1 MSDKVITEGMTKG
14 ETELFKAISRM
25 QQENS
30 IRFNTLEIQI
40 RDSVNGRFNYLESRV
55 DKLEKNQQWVILAV
69 LGAVLAGVLKL
80 VIM

>member
-1 MSDKVITEGMTKG
+1 
-14 ETELFKAISRM
+14 M
-25 QQENS
+25 QQENG

-55 DKLEKNQQWVILAV
+55 DKLEKNQQWVILAI